1 MLINEVENIVGLSKK
16 SIRFYEENG
25 LLSPKRKE
33 ENGYRIYTEEDIHK
47 LKVIKFLRELDVPIR
62 ELNLLNEGKLT
73 LEECLKTRI
82 DKINDLEGKFLKV
95 KKLCEEIINEKLE
108 YNDIDIDKYFI
119 NIRVLNKEG
128 FTMHKN
134 KSNNRKKIIGATIST
149 LLFSGIFIFLI
160 FLISYFQFTESENIP
175 WFIYVFLMI
184 ILLLPVSAVLYNLV
198 MRIKEILGGE
208 EDEAS
213 KY

>member
-1 MLINEVENIVGLSKK
+1 MLINEVENVVGLSKK
-16 SIRFYEENG
+16 SIRYYEENG

-33 ENGYRIYTEEDIHK
+33 ENGYRIYTDDDIHK

-73 LEECLKTRI
+73 LEECLRMRI
-82 DKINDLEGKFLKV
+82 DKIKEVEEKFLTV
-95 KKLCEEIINEKLE
+95 KSLCEEIIKEKLD

-128 FTMHKN
+128 FTMHKK
-134 KSNNRKKIIGATIST
+134 KSNNRKKIIGAFLST
-149 LLFSGIFIFLI
+149 LLFDLFFIFLIVLISYFQIIENDKCPWFLFIFLI
-160 FLISYFQFTESENIP
+160 F
-175 WFIYVFLMI
+175 
-184 ILLLPVSAVLYNLV
+184 ILALPILATSYNLYL
-198 MRIKEILGGE
+198 RIKEILGGE

>member
-73 LEECLKTRI
+73 LEECLKMRI
-82 DKINDLEGKFLKV
+82 DKIKDLEEKFLKV

-149 LLFSGIFIFLI
+149 LLFSSIFIFLI
-160 FLISYFQFTESENIP
+160 FVISYFQFTESDIIP
-175 WFIYVFLMI
+175 WIVY
-184 ILLLPVSAVLYNLV
+184 ILLMTIFLLPILAVLYNLV

>member
-1 MLINEVENIVGLSKK
+1 MLISDVEVIVGLSKK

-33 ENGYRIYTEEDIHK
+33 ENGYRIYTEDDVHK
-47 LKVIKFLRELDVPIR
+47 LKIIKFLRELDVPLK
-62 ELNLLNEGKLT
+62 ELNELNNGNLSLK
-73 LEECLKTRI
+73 ECLKSRI
-82 DKINDLEGKFLKV
+82 SKIMEEEEKYLKV
-95 KKLCEEIINEKLE
+95 KKLCEEIIDTNVE
-108 YNDIDIDKYFI
+108 YDNIEIEKYFN

-128 FTMHKN
+128 FTMYKK
-134 KSNNRKKIIGATIST
+134 KSNNKKKIMGAIISAG
-149 LLFSGIFIFLI
+149 LFSGLFIFLI
-160 FLISYFQFTESENIP
+160 AVISYFEFTESEKIP
-175 WFIYVFLMI
+175 WFIYSFLML
-184 ILLLPVSAVLYNLV
+184 ILLLPILAVLYNLV